1 MITWLQNDN
10 RCRCWTNGN
19 AIEHSAMAIIALKE
33 SIDRTATA
41 YGVPFDTAFNI
52 IIDSVKKS
60 EKSSHNHDGNIKTI
74 LKDIAFTIVIEA
86 LLYLL
91 SWIVICVYI
100 KLITLCLGLS
110 FSWSAATGI
119 WMVIGLL
126 QCILPTTNSKRKNS
140 ADLLKKK

>member
-1 MITWLQNDN
+1 MITWLQDDN
-10 RCRCWTNGN
+10 RCRIWTNGT

-52 IIDSVKKS
+52 IIDCVKKS
-60 EKSSHNHDGNIKTI
+60 KKSSHNHDGNIKTI

-91 SWIVICVYI
+91 SWITICIYI
-100 KLITLCLGLS
+100 KLITLCFGLC
-110 FSWSAATGI
+110 FKWSLATGI
-119 WMVIGLL
+119 WVTIRLL
-126 QCILPTTNSKRKNS
+126 QCILPTTNSKRES
-140 ADLLKKK
+140 GADLPKKK